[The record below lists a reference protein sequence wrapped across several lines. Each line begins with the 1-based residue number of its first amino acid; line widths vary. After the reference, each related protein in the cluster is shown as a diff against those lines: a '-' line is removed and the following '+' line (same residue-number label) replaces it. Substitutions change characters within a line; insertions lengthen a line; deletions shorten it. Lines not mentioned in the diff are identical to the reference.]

1 MFGRLIS
8 KRLALAS
15 ALESLILFPVSSR
28 FSARVGWG
36 GADPLYKPYRY
47 VPPQRV
53 WFLGLSGLK
62 TGIHF
67 VHFVLESVMVFE
79 GTTGAYER
87 NYPFNSKG
95 IRTK

>member
-1 MFGRLIS
+1 MQLHVLKYDRLL
-8 KRLALAS
+8 KLNYKNK
-15 ALESLILFPVSSR
+15 LILFPVSSR
-28 FSARVGWG
+28 FSAW

-47 VPPQRV
+47 VPPQRF

-62 TGIHF
+62 TGIHY

-87 NYPFNSKG
+87 SYPFNSK
-95 IRTK
+95 